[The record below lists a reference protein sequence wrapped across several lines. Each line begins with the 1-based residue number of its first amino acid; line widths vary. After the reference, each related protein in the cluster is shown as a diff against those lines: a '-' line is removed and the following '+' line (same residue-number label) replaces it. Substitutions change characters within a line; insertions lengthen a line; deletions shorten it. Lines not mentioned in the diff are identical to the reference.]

1 MCFHER
7 VTVVGTWG
15 SHSAVQNA
23 PQGCP
28 QSPSRLETGDFIS
41 DHFPG
46 RPTVVPGVRRGGD
59 SGGPRIHAEPGN
71 PRQRPRGA
79 GAEVGKG
86 AWASAVPTGPSTSPG
101 CVPSPACRPEALP
114 VAAPPRPPPPPPP
127 AAGEPPPPPPPPQ
140 HCLPSPPPPPPE
152 GLEVR
157 VGVLLDP
164 HSSSRMFCPGSAL
177 GPSDSAFRALVIYR
191 PQVTPRSGKNFTPGF
206 TVTSC
211 PVSSHPLAS

>member
-1 MCFHER
+1 MCFCGR

-23 PQGCP
+23 PQACP
-28 QSPSRLETGDFIS
+28 QRPSRLGTGASSLTIS
-41 DHFPG
+41 LAGRQLSQGCGEGGTQGVPVHTLSRGTPG
-46 RPTVVPGVRRGGD
+46 RGPEGQVQRWARG
-59 SGGPRIHAEPGN
+59 
-71 PRQRPRGA
+71 RGLQQC
-79 GAEVGKG
+79 
-86 AWASAVPTGPSTSPG
+86 PP
-101 CVPSPACRPEALP
+101 
-114 VAAPPRPPPPPPP
+114 APPPLLGASLPPP
-127 AAGEPPPPPPPPQ
+127 AGLRLSLWLPPYPLQ
-140 HCLPSPPPPPPE
+140 HCLPSPPPPPPPE

-157 VGVLLDP
+157 VGVLLDL